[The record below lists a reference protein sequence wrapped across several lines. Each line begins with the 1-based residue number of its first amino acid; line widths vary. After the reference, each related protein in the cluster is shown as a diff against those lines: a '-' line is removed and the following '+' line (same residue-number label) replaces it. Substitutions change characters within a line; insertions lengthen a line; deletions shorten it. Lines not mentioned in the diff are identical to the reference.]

1 MSICLDVYDLSKL
14 NMKGIKNL
22 KISIVIN
29 KSKSVIKCSP
39 YKEISRL
46 DSLNDELLQI

>member
-1 MSICLDVYDLSKL
+1 MGMFLDVSDLSKL

-22 KISIVIN
+22 KIPTVIN

-39 YKEISRL
+39 YKEILRL
-46 DSLNDELLQI
+46 DSLNDELL